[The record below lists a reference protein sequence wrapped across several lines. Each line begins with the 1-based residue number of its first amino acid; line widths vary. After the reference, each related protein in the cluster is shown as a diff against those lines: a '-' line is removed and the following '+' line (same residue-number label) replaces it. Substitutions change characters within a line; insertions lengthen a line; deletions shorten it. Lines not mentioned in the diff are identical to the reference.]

1 MIKVNSGPFLGG
13 GAIESKLNKFA
24 SIYNNGGEI

>member
-1 MIKVNSGPFLGG
+1 MKKLSHALSRG

>member
-1 MIKVNSGPFLGG
+1 MIKVNSGPFLG